1 MKKLLSVLLI
11 LCLSLPVALAG
22 WEDEPYHFPQVVVS
36 GENKSKEYKSFYNSG
51 ELSLVIPGCSQDF
64 IPQGI
69 AYYSERDLVFF
80 SGYSSNEG
88 MPCALM
94 AVDRKTNQVVKE
106 IFLAYPDGREFC
118 EHAGGV
124 CVTDKN
130 IFISDESHLYRMSL
144 ETFLTADNSCLYNFD
159 EAIPVPCNASFCQIS
174 NGILWVGEFHHIPK
188 DPTQKAFRTDP
199 SHRVDATSGQQNAWL
214 VGYRLS
220 GGTENELDTACI
232 TAAGAIPDYILS
244 IPDRI
249 QGFTICND
257 QLYLSQ
263 SYGRT
268 NESTI
273 FRYNNV
279 LANAPDQQVSVL
291 GSTRPLWVLDANAP
305 DCKKLTAPPMSEG
318 LCTIGDSVFISF
330 ESAAQTYRQ
339 PKDPSKGV
347 SKDPV
352 DRVIKLNPSAF

>member
-124 CVTDKN
+124 CVTNKN
-130 IFISDESHLYRMSL
+130 IFISAESHLYRMSL

-159 EAIPVPCNASFCQIS
+159 EAIPVPCKASFCQIS
-174 NGILWVGEFHHIPK
+174 DGILWVGEFEHTTSDSKGTQYKTDKSHHMK
-188 DPTQKAFRTDP
+188 VNGGENTGW
-199 SHRVDATSGQQNAWL
+199 VL
-214 VGYRLS
+214 GYKLNS
-220 GGTENELDTACI
+220 SAENELDPGCI
-232 TAAGAIPDYILS
+232 SGSGAIPNYILS
-244 IPDRI
+244 TTNRI
-249 QGFTICND
+249 QGFTISNGSI
-257 QLYLSQ
+257 YLSQ
-263 SYGRT
+263 SYGRK
-268 NESTI
+268 NSSTLY
-273 FRYNNV
+273 RHKNV
-279 LANAPDQQVSVL
+279 LSEAPNTQAQVYGTQV
-291 GSTRPLWVLDANAP
+291 PVWFLDNNSQS
-305 DCKKLTAPPMSEG
+305 DTLTAPPMTEG
-318 LCTIGDSVFISF
+318 LCTIDGKVYVLF
-330 ESAAQTYRQ
+330 ESAASYYRI
-339 PKDPSKGV
+339 PLDDKGPSKE
-347 SKDPV
+347 PV
-352 DRVIKLNPSAF
+352 DQIFRLDTF